1 MHCSFLTDALFLS
14 AMDSSTVD
22 TCSIPAGKSP
32 NGVYNFVDP
41 PSLGVAVIAVGVVL
55 GAISTALAVG
65 RLYINRSRLHAADI
79 FTIMAC
85 LTNIAYTGVIAAHP
99 NYYRHSWDIPVC
111 WYTGEYLRFPF
122 VQTILFFPAFFF
134 PKGAIFLLY
143 KQLFA
148 IGKRM
153 RVAIDVGLLVTLL
166 VYLSNVPLAAIY
178 AAPRVGHSWESLL
191 ESLQT
196 NSHPFA
202 LGGAIQSAIGTV
214 LDIYILI
221 LPLHIVWHLQMPLGK
236 RLQLVGVFSTA
247 ILGIAASIVSLVF
260 KIQILS
266 STDSS
271 WLAGITSMCSLIE
284 VNIAII
290 VGCMP
295 AFAQIVSSH
304 VIGSSFFR
312 SLRTRLLGSSDGRG
326 SSRSKSGSNK
336 QAQGLVT
343 FGARQTPR
351 RVDPYEMTD
360 TTLLNTKA
368 TAVDDDPRETGSR
381 SEAQSTR
388 TSEAEQATEQRIR
401 SEET

>member
-65 RLYINRSRLHAADI
+65 RLYINRSRLHAADSESSVHFLDFFVGTHPSNTGANWLLI
-79 FTIMAC
+79 TSLHNHGMPDKYRVHRRDRSSYVTLVCFCCNLPLWRI
-85 LTNIAYTGVIAAHP
+85 TNDLLFPRPSHADP

-247 ILGIAASIVSLVF
+247 IL
-260 KIQILS
+260 
-266 STDSS
+266 
-271 WLAGITSMCSLIE
+271 
-284 VNIAII
+284 
-290 VGCMP
+290 
-295 AFAQIVSSH
+295 
-304 VIGSSFFR
+304 
-312 SLRTRLLGSSDGRG
+312 
-326 SSRSKSGSNK
+326 
-336 QAQGLVT
+336 
-343 FGARQTPR
+343 
-351 RVDPYEMTD
+351 
-360 TTLLNTKA
+360 
-368 TAVDDDPRETGSR
+368 
-381 SEAQSTR
+381 
-388 TSEAEQATEQRIR
+388 
-401 SEET
+401 

>member
-1 MHCSFLTDALFLS
+1 MASRYNQHVLV
-14 AMDSSTVD
+14 SSVVS
-22 TCSIPAGKSP
+22 TCC
-32 NGVYNFVDP
+32 Y
-41 PSLGVAVIAVGVVL
+41 
-55 GAISTALAVG
+55 
-65 RLYINRSRLHAADI
+65 
-79 FTIMAC
+79 
-85 LTNIAYTGVIAAHP
+85 
-99 NYYRHSWDIPVC
+99 
-111 WYTGEYLRFPF
+111 
-122 VQTILFFPAFFF
+122 
-134 PKGAIFLLY
+134 
-143 KQLFA
+143 
-148 IGKRM
+148 
-153 RVAIDVGLLVTLL
+153 
-166 VYLSNVPLAAIY
+166 
-178 AAPRVGHSWESLL
+178 
-191 ESLQT
+191 
-196 NSHPFA
+196 
-202 LGGAIQSAIGTV
+202 LGGGGEGGCEDPQAETQV
-214 LDIYILI
+214 
-221 LPLHIVWHLQMPLGK
+221 H
-236 RLQLVGVFSTA
+236 R
-247 ILGIAASIVSLVF
+247 
-260 KIQILS
+260 
-266 STDSS
+266 
-271 WLAGITSMCSLIE
+271 LIE